1 MPPQRQKALVLA
13 AEGASWE
20 LRTDWPVPTPGPRD
34 VLVRLAATALNPAD
48 WKIQEYGLFLENYP
62 AIIGAE
68 GAGVVEAVG
77 EGVTEFQKGDRVLYK
92 ALPVVNERAAYQ
104 QYTVANSGSAIK
116 VRLHAASVVLG

>member
-1 MPPQRQKALVLA
+1 MPTPTQQKALLLQQKHGQFAVVDR
-13 AEGASWE
+13 E
-20 LRTDWPVPTPGPRD
+20 VPTPQRGD
-34 VLVRLAATALNPAD
+34 ILIKNESVGLNPVD

-116 VRLHAASVVLG
+116 VRLHAASVVLS